1 MLSWI
6 IICSVFGLYLL
17 VIVAFFYLQER
28 MIFFPEPLPDNY
40 HYEFNGEFEE
50 FNLQVRPGVII
61 NAVKFKVDKPKG
73 VILYHHGNSRN
84 LAYWGEKSFDFTSR
98 GFDVVMYD
106 YRTFGKSKGRLSEL
120 GMHRDAKAM
129 YRLLKKSYSKKR
141 IIQYGVS
148 LGSGVATKLARK
160 VNAPLLILETPYYSM
175 LAMAGKVAPYLPNRL
190 ILKYPIRTDYWI
202 RRLRCPIHI
211 FHGNRDEMIPFKQS
225 IRLKLLNP
233 RIRLN
238 MIYGGEHNNLP
249 GFAEF
254 QEELGKVLGQFHDDN
269 K

>member
-1 MLSWI
+1 M
-6 IICSVFGLYLL
+6 C
-17 VIVAFFYLQER
+17 VIVAFFILQER
-28 MIFFPEPLPDNY
+28 MIFFPEILPDDFSY
-40 HYEFNGEFEE
+40 DFKGDFEE
-50 FNLQVRPGVII
+50 FNLEIRQGVSI
-61 NAVKFKVDKPKG
+61 NAIRFKVEDPKG

-84 LAYWGEKSFDFTSR
+84 LAYWGEKSEDFTSR

-106 YRTFGKSKGRLSEL
+106 YRTFGKSKGRLSEI
-120 GMHRDAKAM
+120 GMHRDAKSI
-129 YRLLKKSYSKKR
+129 YRYLKKTYPPNK

-211 FHGNRDEMIPFKQS
+211 FHGNKDEMIPFKQS

-233 RIRLN
+233 RINLN

-249 GFAEF
+249 TFPEYQA
-254 QEELGKVLGQFHDDN
+254 ELGKVLDQFHDDN
-269 K
+269 KS